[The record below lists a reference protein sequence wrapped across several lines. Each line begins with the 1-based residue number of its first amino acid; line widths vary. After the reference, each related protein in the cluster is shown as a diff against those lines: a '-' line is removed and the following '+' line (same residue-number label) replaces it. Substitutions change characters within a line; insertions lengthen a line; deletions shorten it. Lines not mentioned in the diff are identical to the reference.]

1 MNTRYRQI
9 LWSNYRLE
17 HLRHLLEQNSF
28 FFFLML
34 KGSLSKILGQICIFT
49 LSELSL
55 LTRLTRLLF
64 SKL

>member
-28 FFFLML
+28 FFFDAQRIPFENSRTDLYIYL
-34 KGSLSKILGQICIFT
+34 IGTKFVDTIDKAAV
-49 LSELSL
+49 
-55 LTRLTRLLF
+55 
-64 SKL
+64 